1 MALRCTISSAAGA
14 CRAPLAGVAFVT
26 RALHVARIWTGEPPA
41 PSCQP
46 AGLFHEH
53 LPRTWRGFMTVGRE
67 PSSPHAVQPLITT
80 QQRHPSQLEGM
91 HAVNDDEIYASTVAR
106 LTAHFEGQRA
116 ERARQRLAGV
126 LRSIPPDQR
135 SAEAER
141 AIRRLAR
148 QEVIEAKIKAL
159 SDDDLDQISV

>member
-1 MALRCTISSAAGA
+1 
-14 CRAPLAGVAFVT
+14 
-26 RALHVARIWTGEPPA
+26 
-41 PSCQP
+41 
-46 AGLFHEH
+46 
-53 LPRTWRGFMTVGRE
+53 MTVGRE
-67 PSSPHAVQPLITT
+67 PSLPHAVQPLITT

-106 LTAHFEGQRA
+106 LTAHFEGQQA
-116 ERARQRLAGV
+116 ERARQRLVGA
-126 LRSIPPDQR
+126 LRSSPPDR

-148 QEVIEAKIKAL
+148 HEVIEAKIKAL